1 MDKRYRTHYC
11 GKLSEEEIDKEVR
24 VAGFVE
30 NIRDH
35 GGVIFVDIRDNTGVI
50 QVVSNDDSIFD
61 GITRESSITILGT
74 IRKRSEEDYNERIST
89 GTIEL
94 LVSDLEVLGKAKNV
108 LPFEVMTSRDVSEDV
123 RLKYRYL
130 DLRLSLIHI

>member
-1 MDKRYRTHYC
+1 MSKEFRTHKC
-11 GKLSEEEIDKEVR
+11 GILSEDEIGKEVR

-35 GGVIFVDIRDNTGVI
+35 GGVIFMDVRDMSGVI
-50 QVVSNDDSIFD
+50 QVVSNDDSIFE

-74 IRKRSEEDYNERIST
+74 IRKRSEDDYNSRIST

-94 LVSDLEVLGKAKNV
+94 LVKELKVLGKAKNV
-108 LPFEVMTSRDVSEDV
+108 LPFEVMTSHEV
-123 RLKYRYL
+123 
-130 DLRLSLIHI
+130 

>member
-74 IRKRSEEDYNERIST
+74 IRKRAEEDYNERTYST
-89 GTIEL
+89 
-94 LVSDLEVLGKAKNV
+94 
-108 LPFEVMTSRDVSEDV
+108 
-123 RLKYRYL
+123 
-130 DLRLSLIHI
+130 

>member
-35 GGVIFVDIRDNTGVI
+35 GGVIFVDIRDMTGVI
-50 QVVSNDDSIFD
+50 QTVSNDDSIFD
-61 GITRESSITILGT
+61 GITRESSITLSGT
-74 IRKRSEEDYNERIST
+74 IRKRDEDDYNDHIET

-94 LVSDLEVLGKAKNV
+94 LVDSLEVLGKSNEIIENK
-108 LPFEVMTSRDVSEDV
+108 ED
-123 RLKYRYL
+123 
-130 DLRLSLIHI
+130 DLRKIDKLLLFLVTLMCIFAIL